1 MACKNICKLCDRLII
16 STGVQY
22 NAPNL
27 WIIIPAGSYYDGEKY
42 CIVVAQNIPAN
53 TPVDA
58 PVQIVVEGGTQLY
71 PLTACDCSQ
80 VTARAIRT
88 RTKYSTVVRTNSG
101 TVGVFRLLGNLCKCV
116 MKSGRTFIDG
126 NLPT

>member
-1 MACKNICKLCDRLII
+1 MACKNICKLCNKLII
-16 STGVQY
+16 STGVSY

-27 WIIIPAGSYYDGEKY
+27 WVTIPSGTYYDGEKY

-58 PVQIVVEGGTQLY
+58 PVKIVVEGGTQLY
-71 PLTACDCSQ
+71 DLTSCDCKQ

-88 RTKYSTVVRTNSG
+88 RTKYSTIARTNATTG
-101 TVGVFRLLGNLCKCV
+101 GFKLLGKLCDCLLSNGK
-116 MKSGRTFIDG
+116 GFIDG
-126 NLPT
+126 NL